1 MNRFQTFIFFIAL
14 FASLTALGQGAP
26 KGISYQSVVRDAS
39 GNPVSNEPVSMLM
52 VVRSGSAN
60 GTVVYTEK
68 QSTATD
74 QYGLINLVVGQ
85 GTALQGTFAGIN
97 WGAAAHYLSVSVET
111 SPNVY
116 DELGTTQLLS
126 VPYAL
131 FAESTGST
139 GGGGDNWGTQTV
151 TTDPSIQGNGTLGA
165 PIGLASQNAQ
175 PGQVLKWTGSAWV
188 PQDDIAS
195 TSTGGGTITQIN
207 TNSGIVGGP
216 ITTIGTIGLSNT
228 GVVAGTYGSQ
238 TEVPVFQVD
247 AQGRITQV
255 TNVPVSGG
263 GETISIVG
271 STGIA
276 VQQNGSEF
284 TVTNTG
290 DTDPSNDI
298 TTSSNAGGDLS
309 GVFSNLQIQPLAVGS
324 TELADGSV
332 TTSKI
337 TDDAVTTSKLVN
349 NAVTSSKIANNAITA
364 SKLDN
369 MGASNGQ
376 VLKWNG
382 TAWAPAADQSGGSV
396 ALTGGAGITIGG
408 TAPNFTITNSGDTN
422 ASDDL
427 TTASTAAGD
436 VTGPF
441 SNLQIAAS
449 AVGTSEI
456 ADGAVNTADLANGA
470 VTGAKINS
478 MSATN
483 GQVLKWNGSAW
494 APAND
499 QSGSVVITAGAGI
512 AVFPSGNNY
521 IISNDGDI
529 DALDDITNLSQ
540 ANGDLTGVFA
550 NLQIK
555 PGAVGNGELSNNSVS
570 TNNIINGAVTGAKI
584 AQMSASIGQVLTW
597 NGTAWAPGNGGSAG
611 DNWGTQ
617 TAQTNPTLTGNG
629 TSISPLGIAQQG
641 ATNGQVLA
649 WNGVTWSPTTVT
661 GTGDNWGTQ
670 TAQTNATLTGNGT
683 AASPLGLAAQGA
695 TNGQVL
701 AWNGSAW
708 SPSSV
713 TGDDWGNQNAQT
725 DASLSGDGTSAN
737 PLGIA
742 KQGASA
748 GQVLAWNGSSWAPAN
763 SAADNWGTQTAQTN
777 ATLTGNG
784 TAGSPLGLAAQGASS
799 GQVLSWNGTAWV
811 PASVPGDDWG
821 SQVVEVGPEFSGSG
835 ANGDKL
841 FLAQQG
847 ATFGQTLKW
856 DGNQWSPADD
866 LIGSGGTT
874 NFYAAGSGITITGTS
889 PNFTINNAGDLSAT
903 NEIQTISLS
912 GNELTLS
919 NGGGTVTLPAGGGST
934 YTAGTAISI
943 TGTAPN
949 LVINNTG
956 DVSNTNELQQLSLAG
971 NTLSLS
977 NTGGSVNI
985 DPSSTNELQVLSLSG
1000 NDLSLSNGGGTVQLP
1015 TGNNYTA
1022 GTAISITGTAP
1033 NLVINNAGDVSS
1045 TNELQTLSL
1054 NGNMITLSNGGGTI
1068 SLPASNTYSAGTGIS
1083 ISGTTPNFSIVNT
1096 GDLSAMNELQ
1106 DLQLNGTELK
1116 ITGTNSKVLLDT
1128 LFAGSGIG
1136 LWKGI
1141 GTNAI
1146 SNVSGNVGIN
1156 TETPGARLTVKNG
1169 GETIRVEGGDPMIS
1183 LAQSAS
1189 GMNGFLQHRVGN
1201 LVLGTKDSSSIVL
1214 ATSTKALTVAGS
1226 SGNVLIGE
1234 GSVGS
1239 EKLKVVHNNRGF
1251 MLQNSGGS
1259 NWEFYVADSNGE
1271 LQLFSGQAAS
1281 SGVPV
1286 GVFANN
1292 GVYTASDRRLK
1303 KEVSAIPSVLNQLN
1317 QLQAVRYRYNY
1328 QTKEDP
1334 LSIGFIAQDVQALFP
1349 EMVTQTN
1356 TRDTAGAAL
1365 LVNYAGMSVLAIKA
1379 IQEQQQQLD
1388 QLKAENAQLK
1398 ARMDA
1403 LEQRLKQN

>member
-14 FASLTALGQGAP
+14 LSTLTMWGQGAP

-39 GNPVSNEPVSMLM
+39 GNPVANEPVSMLM
-52 VVRSGSAN
+52 VIRSGSAS

-68 QSTATD
+68 QTSATD
-74 QYGLINLVVGQ
+74 QYGLVNLVVGQ
-85 GTALQGTFAGIN
+85 GSAIQGTFAGIN
-97 WGAAAHYLSVSVET
+97 WGTAAHYLSVSVET
-111 SPNVY
+111 APNIY

-131 FAESTGST
+131 FAESTASS

-151 TTDPSIQGNGTLGA
+151 STDPSITGNGTLGA
-165 PIGLASQNAQ
+165 PIGLASQNAL
-175 PGQVLKWTGSAWV
+175 PGQVLKWTGAAWV

-228 GVVAGTYGSQ
+228 GVVAGTYGSETQ
-238 TEVPVFQVD
+238 VPVFEVD

-255 TNVPVSGG
+255 SNVPVTGG
-263 GETISIVG
+263 GNTITVVG
-271 STGIA
+271 SSGIA
-276 VQQNGSEF
+276 VQQNGTEF
-284 TVTNTG
+284 TVSNTG
-290 DTDPSNDI
+290 DTDATNDI
-298 TTSSNAGGDLS
+298 ITTTNAGGDLS
-309 GVFSNLQIQPLAVGS
+309 GVFANLQLQPAVVGNQ
-324 TELADGSV
+324 ELADASV
-332 TTSKI
+332 TTNKLS
-337 TDDAVTTSKLVN
+337 DDAVTTVKLAN
-349 NAVTSSKIANNAITA
+349 TAVTTPKIANSAITA
-364 SKLDN
+364 AKLDN

-382 TAWAPAADQSGGSV
+382 TAWAPAVDQSGGSI
-396 ALTGGAGITIGG
+396 ALTGGTGITIGG
-408 TAPNFTITNSGDTN
+408 TSPNFTITNSGDTN
-422 ASDDL
+422 PSDDL

-441 SNLQIAAS
+441 SNLQIAAN
-449 AVGTSEI
+449 AVGASEI
-456 ADGAVNTADLANGA
+456 VDGGVGTADLANGA

-483 GQVLKWNGSAW
+483 GQVLKWNGTTW

-512 AVFPSGNNY
+512 AVFPSGSNY

-584 AQMSASIGQVLTW
+584 AQMSATIGQVLTW

-617 TAQTNPTLTGNG
+617 TAQTNPTLSGNG
-629 TSISPLGIAQQG
+629 TALSPLGIAQQG
-641 ATNGQVLA
+641 ATNGQVLT
-649 WNGVTWSPTTVT
+649 WNGTTWSPENVS
-661 GTGDNWGTQ
+661 GAGDNWGTQ
-670 TAQTNATLTGNGT
+670 TAQTTVTLTGNGT
-683 AASPLGLAAQGA
+683 AASPLGLASQGA
-695 TNGQVL
+695 ANGQVL
-701 AWNGSAW
+701 SWNGSSWVPA
-708 SPSSV
+708 SV
-713 TGDDWGNQNAQT
+713 AGDNWGSQSAQT

-742 KQGASA
+742 KQGAST
-748 GQVLAWNGSSWAPAN
+748 GQVLTWNGSAWTPAN
-763 SAADNWGTQTAQTN
+763 AAGDNWGTQTAQTTV
-777 ATLTGNG
+777 ALTGNG
-784 TAGSPLGLAAQGASS
+784 TSASPLGLASQGAAN
-799 GQVLSWNGTAWV
+799 GQVLSWNGSAWV
-811 PASVPGDDWG
+811 PSNVSGDDWG
-821 SQVVEVGPEFSGSG
+821 NQVVEVGPEFTGSG
-835 ANGDKL
+835 TNGDKL
-841 FLAQQG
+841 LLAQQG
-847 ATFGQTLKW
+847 ASFGQTLKW

-866 LIGSGGTT
+866 LQGTGGTT
-874 NFYAAGSGITITGTS
+874 NFYAAGSGITITGTA
-889 PNFTINNAGDLSAT
+889 PNFTINNNGDLSAS
-903 NEIQTISLS
+903 NELQTLSLS

-919 NGGGTVTLPAGGGST
+919 NGGGTVTLPAGGGAT

-943 TGTAPN
+943 TGTSPD

-956 DVSNTNELQQLSLAG
+956 DISNTNELQQLSLAG

-977 NTGGSVNI
+977 NTGGSVVV
-985 DPSSTNELQVLSLSG
+985 DPSVTNELQVLSLSG

-1015 TGNNYTA
+1015 TGNTYTA
-1022 GTAISITGTAP
+1022 GAAISITGTAP
-1033 NLVINNAGDVSS
+1033 NLVINNTGDVSS

-1068 SLPASNTYSAGTGIS
+1068 SLPASNNYAAGAGIA
-1083 ISGTTPNFSIVNT
+1083 ISGTAPNLSISNT
-1096 GDLSAMNELQ
+1096 GDLSTTNELQ

-1116 ITGTNSKVLLDT
+1116 ITGTNSKVQLDT
-1128 LFAGSGIG
+1128 LFAAAGAG

-1146 SNVSGNVGIN
+1146 SNVTGNVGIN

-1189 GMNGFLQHRVGN
+1189 GMNGFLQHRTGN
-1201 LVLGTKDSSSIVL
+1201 LVLGTKDSSNIVL
-1214 ATSTKALTVAGS
+1214 ATSNKAVTVSGS
-1226 SGNVLIGE
+1226 SGNVVIGE
-1234 GSVGS
+1234 GSIGA

-1251 MLQNSGGS
+1251 MLQNAAGS
-1259 NWEFYVADSNGE
+1259 NWEFFVGDATGE
-1271 LQLFSGQAAS
+1271 LELYSGQAS
-1281 SGVPV
+1281 LSGVPV

-1303 KEVSAIPSVLNQLN
+1303 KEVAVIPSVLQQLN
-1317 QLQAVRYRYNY
+1317 QLQPVQYRYNY
-1328 QTKEDP
+1328 QTSADP
-1334 LSIGFIAQDVQALFP
+1334 MSIGFIAQDVQALFP
-1349 EMVTQTN
+1349 EMVTRAS
-1356 TRDTAGAAL
+1356 TRDAAGSAL

-1388 QLKAENAQLK
+1388 QLKTENAQLK
-1398 ARMDA
+1398 AR
-1403 LEQRLKQN
+1403 LEAIEQYLKKN